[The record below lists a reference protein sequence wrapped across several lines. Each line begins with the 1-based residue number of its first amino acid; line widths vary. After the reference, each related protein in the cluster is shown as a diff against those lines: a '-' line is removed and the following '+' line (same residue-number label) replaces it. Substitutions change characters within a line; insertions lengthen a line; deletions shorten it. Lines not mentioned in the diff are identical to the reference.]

1 MLRVELRR
9 ERLEGRVEI
18 VAEIRL
24 DALAAPGDREARAEA
39 RDAVA
44 DREQHDQR
52 DVVADRGG
60 RRMRLERVDR
70 SLHRPGDC
78 QRRERRGGET
88 DDAEGVAGPVSRAS
102 PPRAA

>member
-1 MLRVELRR
+1 MRWQPPV
-9 ERLEGRVEI
+9 I
-18 VAEIRL
+18 AK
-24 DALAAPGDREARAEA
+24 

-88 DDAEGVAGPVSRAS
+88 DDAEGVAGPVV
-102 PPRAA
+102 PDVTPRRPRGRGQPRLPAACGWSAA